1 MESALNLAEN
11 VNRIQVSAAAI
22 IREGEGG
29 LELLSA
35 RRTGRPVELAGG
47 WEFPGGKWDPG
58 EDGLMA
64 LHREIY
70 EEVGVIGLN
79 VLHWLQGDL
88 ANGAW
93 SMGDAYA
100 LHVYVC
106 TLPAGVEPKLREQ
119 HDALAWL
126 PLADAEQ
133 VPWLEVDLP
142 PLRALVSWLGG
153 GAE

>member
-11 VNRIQVSAAAI
+11 ADRIQVSAAAI
-22 IREGEGG
+22 IREGESG
-29 LELLSA
+29 LALLSA
-35 RRTGRPVELAGG
+35 RRSGRPVELAGG

-64 LHREIY
+64 LHRAIY
-70 EEVGVIGLN
+70 EELEVIGLN
-79 VLHWLQGDL
+79 VLHRLRGDL
-88 ANGAW
+88 ENGAW
-93 SMGDAYA
+93 SMGELYA

-106 TLPAGVEPKLREQ
+106 TLPAGAEPRLREQ
-119 HDALAWL
+119 HDAMAWL

-142 PLRALVSWLGG
+142 PLRALVAWLGERG
-153 GAE
+153 E